1 MLTVAVVTGFQN
13 EVKSKVSGFGSPIF
27 ITNSS
32 DESILEANP
41 ILRNSE
47 VEKNVLSVENVKHI
61 QPVAYKA
68 VLLQSDGK
76 DNVQQEIQGCVFK
89 GVDTSFDWRFFYKH
103 KLEGRIPNFE
113 TEEGKNEILIS
124 KRIAKDLNFQ
134 IGDRVRSFFVKNNPV
149 KRFFRVVG
157 IYSTGLEDFDKR
169 FIIGNIEPIQKL
181 NEWGI
186 QANITI
192 NDSLLNDALLV
203 EAEVSGGNGNYRF
216 DWGEGFSNYKGFNIL
231 PQKDTTIRLI
241 VSDYYSRIDDKNE
254 NNTLADTSYLKISLE
269 TNKDY
274 TLLNEQGVIKKQIL
288 DSKGQ
293 VYSIP
298 TSSGRLIISSTFGKG
313 SYPNY
318 ISGYEV
324 SMNEWGLL
332 EETLIDLKRK
342 VEFIPFENNQIL
354 KVSSVM
360 DSQSDIFVWLSFL
373 DVNVFIILT
382 LMLLIGIIN
391 IGSALLVLILV
402 RTNFIGLMKSMG
414 ATDWS
419 IRKVFLL
426 QGVFLVGRG
435 MLWGNVIGLSI
446 CFIQSQF
453 QIFTLN
459 PEVYYLSSVPIELS
473 FINFLLLN
481 LATLLICSLALVVP
495 SYIITKINP
504 SKSIKF
510 N

>member
-1 MLTVAVVTGFQN
+1 MC
-13 EVKSKVSGFGSPIF
+13 I
-27 ITNSS
+27 
-32 DESILEANP
+32 
-41 ILRNSE
+41 R
-47 VEKNVLSVENVKHI
+47 
-61 QPVAYKA
+61 
-68 VLLQSDGK
+68 
-76 DNVQQEIQGCVFK
+76 
-89 GVDTSFDWRFFYKH
+89 
-103 KLEGRIPNFE
+103 
-113 TEEGKNEILIS
+113 
-124 KRIAKDLNFQ
+124 
-134 IGDRVRSFFVKNNPV
+134 DRS
-149 KRFFRVVG
+149 
-157 IYSTGLEDFDKR
+157 
-169 FIIGNIEPIQKL
+169 
-181 NEWGI
+181 
-186 QANITI
+186 NITI

-203 EAEVSGGNGNYRF
+203 EAEVSGGNGNYSF
-216 DWGEGFSNYKGFNIL
+216 DWGEGYSNYKGFNIL

-241 VSDYYSRIDDKNE
+241 VSDYYSRIDGKNE

-269 TNKDY
+269 TNSDY
-274 TLLNEQGVIKKQIL
+274 ILLNEDGFIKKQIL
-288 DSKGQ
+288 DDKGQ

-298 TSSGRLIISSTFGKG
+298 TSSGKLIISSVFGKG
-313 SYPNY
+313 SYSNY

-324 SMNEWGLL
+324 SMNEWGLI
-332 EETLIDLKRK
+332 EETLMDLKRK
-342 VEFIPFENNQIL
+342 VEFLPFENNQIL

-382 LMLLIGIIN
+382 LMLLIGVIN

-402 RTNFIGLMKSMG
+402 RTNFIGLMKSMW

-435 MLWGNVIGLSI
+435 MLWGNAIGLSI

-481 LATLLICSLALVVP
+481 LSTLVICSLALVVP